1 GDNQHREN
9 DNENNSNDLD
19 GVSSRNDDSNGGFVS
34 ISPNRA
40 IIAGSVAGALLL
52 ACVILGLVLL
62 HKRQAR
68 KRSKALETYFS
79 CKNEVHLMS
88 PSGVCRSNSNGSN
101 GSFDQGSG
109 EINRGTFE
117 NIGDHTR
124 TTPQPNNFETE
135 RPLSVAPMSSIMLDL
150 IPTKPARLDCHFT
163 DRRQDAP
170 QFHSMEDK
178 DFETLAHYSRGYTD
192 PITTTSTPSNS
203 STPELHQPPLIHR
216 PSRAS
221 YEQDF
226 YPESLFHP
234 VAPHRFNNLDP
245 LAEVE
250 ETPEIVSEPSSGSSP
265 IINEDSFPV
274 PPSIPVLYSPATL
287 SPPPRDLNNP
297 SNAFQGFLETSN
309 TALMVRLASESR
321 ALIRNDPGLRTTF
334 QPVSMSE
341 PMLSR
346 SSSVESTM
354 TMEQRRCEANH
365 KRISVYD
372 GDGLRLQVKRAGSL
386 LFS

>member
-1 GDNQHREN
+1 
-9 DNENNSNDLD
+9 
-19 GVSSRNDDSNGGFVS
+19 
-34 ISPNRA
+34 
-40 IIAGSVAGALLL
+40 
-52 ACVILGLVLL
+52 C
-62 HKRQAR
+62 QAK
-68 KRSKALETYFS
+68 KRSTARETYFS
-79 CKNEVHLMS
+79 RKNEVHLIS
-88 PSGVCRSNSNGSN
+88 PSGVCRSNSNGRNGRN

-109 EINRGTFE
+109 EIDRRTFE

-124 TTPQPNNFETE
+124 TTPQPNNYETE
-135 RPLSVAPMSSIMLDL
+135 RPLSVAPMSSVMPAL
-150 IPTKPARLDCHFT
+150 ISTKPARLDCNFT
-163 DRRQDAP
+163 DRHQDAP
-170 QFHSMEDK
+170 NFHPMEDE

-192 PITTTSTPSNS
+192 PIATTSTPSNS

-250 ETPEIVSEPSSGSSP
+250 ETPEIVSEPSSGSSS
-265 IINEDSFPV
+265 IITEDLFPL
-274 PPSIPVLYSPATL
+274 PPSIPVLHSPATL
-287 SPPPRDLNNP
+287 SPSPRDLNNP
-297 SNAFQGFLETSN
+297 SNTCQGFSETSN
-309 TALMVRLASESR
+309 TAFMVRLAPESR

-341 PMLSR
+341 PMLPHSP
-346 SSSVESTM
+346 SVESPM
-354 TMEQRRCEANH
+354 TMEKRRCEANH

-372 GDGLRLQVKRAGSL
+372 GDGQRLQAKRAGSL